1 MSTINEETD
10 MAKTPL
16 EKALQA
22 EKKITAELDS
32 SLAAYLSMQ
41 ESRMKLH
48 DKLKKAREKVS
59 KIKFESLVADTPEY
73 FQWLLDFD
81 ETTVKYNEQGT
92 NFYKATDGMVAF
104 SGYFPETKQ
113 NALQLRLESNSDVEK
128 CTSYLSAILPFVLP
142 VKDGFKS
149 ISILEKTCSQYGS
162 FDLITN
168 DKKYIITKHVYHRRN
183 DVYTC
188 DTLKDALT
196 YIAKYVNNDD
206 DDEEYE
212 DD

>member
-1 MSTINEETD
+1 MSAINEETD

-22 EKKITAELDS
+22 EKKISAELDS

-41 ESRMKLH
+41 ESRIKLH
-48 DKLKKAREKVS
+48 DKLRKAREKVS

-81 ETTVKYNEQGT
+81 ETTVKYKEHDG
-92 NFYKATDGMVAF
+92 NFYKATDGMICF
-104 SGYFPETKQ
+104 SGYFSETKQ
-113 NALQLRLESNSDVEK
+113 NAMQLRLYSNSDVKK
-128 CTSYLSAILPFVLP
+128 CASYLTAILPFVLP

-149 ISILEKTCSQYGS
+149 ISISEATCSQYGTYN
-162 FDLITN
+162 LITN
-168 DKKYIITKHVYHRRN
+168 DKKYIITKHAYGRRN
-183 DVYTC
+183 DEHVC
-188 DTLKDALT
+188 NTLDEALS
-196 YIAKYVNNDD
+196 YIAQYVNM
-206 DDEEYE
+206 DEGEHE